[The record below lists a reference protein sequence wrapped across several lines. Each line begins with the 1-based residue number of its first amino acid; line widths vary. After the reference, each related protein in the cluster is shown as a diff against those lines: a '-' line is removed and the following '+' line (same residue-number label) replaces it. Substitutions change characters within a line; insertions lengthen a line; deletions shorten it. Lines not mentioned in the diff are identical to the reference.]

1 MSTNCLVTKLKG
13 SVQNDNLPILGK
25 IIIEIP
31 QMEQTSNNSYMVVAS
46 APNASVNMEL
56 VNSTVIDGFPAGA
69 DTFTISPNVIISGHI
84 TVTNSGQRVILDAYN
99 VRTIQQALA
108 TNIIGLESLNYGVPK
123 RVHFENALDA
133 VNMLKLKNIECLFS
147 TVPSVSNEAIQ
158 TFVDNNRETLVY
170 TEFRLTSAV
179 INTLPKLSGTAI
191 SNTNIEDLPSR
202 LNFLYFGANCT
213 GSVNTLI
220 DNWRNAGRT
229 SGKIQTPWLS
239 NSVDTTIDTGSGSV
253 STTQWCI
260 DHNITAGRSVYL
272 SWDANSLTITNDATG
287 AAEYPKI
294 NNFVV

>member
-31 QMEQTSNNSYMVVAS
+31 QMEQTPINGYMIVAS
-46 APNASVNMEL
+46 APDASVNVKL
-56 VNSTVIDGFPAGA
+56 VNSTFIDGFATGG
-69 DTFTISPNVIISGHI
+69 DIVTIPSNILKTGHI

-99 VRTIQQALA
+99 MRTIQY
-108 TNIIGLESLNYGVPK
+108 THSTKIIGIESLNYGAPK
-123 RVHFENALDA
+123 RINFGEHFDYTDI
-133 VNMLKLKNIECLFS
+133 LKLKNIECLFS

-170 TEFRLTSAV
+170 TVFRLTSAV
-179 INTLPKLSGTAI
+179 INTLPKLSGVVI

-202 LNFLYFGANCT
+202 LNYLYVATNCT

-229 SGKIQTPWLS
+229 SGKINTPWLS
-239 NSVDTTIDTGSGSV
+239 NSNTTIDTGSGSV
-253 STTQWCI
+253 STKQWCI
-260 DHNITAGRSVYL
+260 DHNITAGIDVYL

-287 AAEYPKI
+287 AAEYPQI
-294 NNFVV
+294 NNLVV